1 MNIHIYRNK
10 KELDKAVSD
19 ILIEAIKDNPT
30 ITLGL
35 ATGSTPVGVYELLIK
50 DHQTN
55 HTDYSKV
62 TSVNLDE
69 YVKIGKTHPESYFSF
84 MKKNLFDHINI
95 DFNQVHL
102 PDGESD
108 DLNIACEAYNDV
120 LSLHIPDIQ
129 ILGIG
134 SNGHIGF
141 NEPGTPFDVK
151 THIVTLAEKTRKD
164 NARFFNA
171 LDEVPKEAITMG
183 IKNIMDAKKII
194 LMASGANKAEA
205 IKQMLSGPITE
216 QLPASILQNHP
227 DVEVFIDKEAAKL
240 IIEQRGE

>member
-10 KELDKAVSD
+10 KELDKAVAD
-19 ILIEAIKDNPT
+19 ILIDAIKNNPY

-35 ATGSTPVGVYELLIK
+35 ATGSTPLGVYEILIK
-50 DHQTN
+50 DHQMN
-55 HTDYSKV
+55 RTDYSNV

-69 YVKIGKTHPESYFSF
+69 YVKIGKSHPESYLSF
-84 MKKNLFDHINI
+84 MKKNLLDHIDIN
-95 DFNQVHL
+95 FNRVFL
-102 PDGESD
+102 PDGETD
-108 DLNIACEAYNDV
+108 DLDVACEAYNNV
-120 LSLHIPDIQ
+120 LSAHIPDVQ

-141 NEPGTPFDVK
+141 NEPGTPFDIK

-164 NARFFNA
+164 NARFFNS
-171 LDEVPKEAITMG
+171 LEDVPKEAITMG

-194 LMASGANKAEA
+194 LMASGSNKAEA
-205 IKQMLSGPITE
+205 VKQMLSGPITE

-240 IIEQRGE
+240 IIQ

>member
-10 KELDKAVSD
+10 KELDLAVSE
-19 ILIEAIKDNPT
+19 ILIETVKSNPKS
-30 ITLGL
+30 ILGL
-35 ATGSTPVGVYELLIK
+35 ATGSTPIGVYELLIK

-55 HTDYSKV
+55 HTDYSNV
-62 TSVNLDE
+62 TTVNLDE
-69 YVKIGKTHPESYFSF
+69 YVKIGKNHPESYLSF

-95 DFNQVHL
+95 NHQNVYI
-102 PDGESD
+102 PDGETSD
-108 DLNIACEAYNDV
+108 LTQACTDYNQVLTQFVPDV
-120 LSLHIPDIQ
+120 Q

-141 NEPGTPFDVK
+141 NEPGTPFGIK

-164 NARFFNA
+164 NARFFES
-171 LDEVPKEAITMG
+171 LDLVPKEAITMG
-183 IKNIMDAKKII
+183 IQNIMDAKKII

-216 QLPASILQNHP
+216 TLPASVLQNHP
-227 DVEVFIDKEAAKL
+227 NVEVFIDKEAAKL
-240 IIEQRGE
+240 IL

>member
-10 KELDKAVSD
+10 KELDKAVAD
-19 ILIEAIKDNPT
+19 ILIDAIKNNPY

-35 ATGSTPVGVYELLIK
+35 ATGSTPLGVYELLIK
-50 DHQTN
+50 DHQMN
-55 HTDYSKV
+55 RTDYSNV

-69 YVKIGKTHPESYFSF
+69 YVKIGKSHPESYLSF
-84 MKKNLFDHINI
+84 MKKNLLDHIDIN
-95 DFNQVHL
+95 FNRVFL
-102 PDGESD
+102 PDGETD
-108 DLNIACEAYNDV
+108 DLVASCEAYNNV
-120 LSLHIPDIQ
+120 LSAHIPDVQ

-141 NEPGTPFDVK
+141 NEPGTPFDIK

-164 NARFFNA
+164 NARFFNS
-171 LDEVPKEAITMG
+171 LEDVPKEAITMG

-194 LMASGANKAEA
+194 LMASGSNKAEA

-240 IIEQRGE
+240 IIQ